1 MLGFGSW
8 LCQRLRERS
17 LLGVPIFISVA
28 LVLLAVA
35 CGDSD
40 DLGPLRGAVVE
51 PIATSP
57 PAAAADPAPTVPAA
71 PLATPAYL
79 RALPSRADLEALPSL
94 AELVEQVSPTVTSI
108 AVESTARGLFFDFT
122 DEGAGTGIVVR
133 PDGYIVTNRHVI
145 DEAESIIVSMSNGD
159 SFPARLVGADK
170 LTDLAVIKI
179 DSQDLKA
186 ATFGDSD
193 LLNVGDWVLA
203 LGNALALKG
212 GPTVTLGIVSARGR
226 TVKTESAEDLY
237 DMIQTDAA
245 INDGNSGGPLVSLNG
260 EVIGINTAIL
270 RQAQGIGFT
279 VSSNVARPIID
290 SLIEHGRVVR
300 PLIGLEGRDVTPAL
314 ASRYDLRVNEGIIVT
329 RMTRDGPAYRGG
341 IRPGDIILKLDET
354 PTPDMAKFLTLL
366 WSYKVGDEVAVE
378 YITDDET
385 RMTNVELI
393 ERMSQ

>member
-71 PLATPAYL
+71 PLAT
-79 RALPSRADLEALPSL
+79 SADLGALPSL

-145 DEAESIIVSMSNGD
+145 DEAESIMVSMSNGD

-329 RMTRDGPAYRGG
+329 LMTRDGPAYRGG

-393 ERMSQ
+393 ERVSQ

>member
-1 MLGFGSW
+1 VLGFGSW

-71 PLATPAYL
+71 PLAT
-79 RALPSRADLEALPSL
+79 SADLGALPSL

-145 DEAESIIVSMSNGD
+145 DEAESIMVSMSNGD

-329 RMTRDGPAYRGG
+329 LMTRDGPAYRGG

-393 ERMSQ
+393 ERVSQ

>member
-8 LCQRLRERS
+8 LCQPGRKGS
-17 LLGVPIFISVA
+17 LLGVPISTSAA

-51 PIATSP
+51 PIQTTP
-57 PAAAADPAPTVPAA
+57 PVAAVADPAPTTIAVARQTA
-71 PLATPAYL
+71 P
-79 RALPSRADLEALPSL
+79 ADLGALPSL
-94 AELVEQVSPTVTSI
+94 ADLVEQVRPTVTSI

-145 DEAESIIVSMSNGD
+145 DEAETIMVSMSNGD
-159 SFPARLVGADK
+159 SYPARVVGADRF
-170 LTDLAVIKI
+170 TDLAVIKI
-179 DSQDLKA
+179 DAQDLKA
-186 ATFGDSD
+186 ATLGDSD
-193 LLNVGDWVLA
+193 LLSVGDWVLA

-226 TVKTESAEDLY
+226 TVKTASAEDLY

-260 EVIGINTAIL
+260 EVVGINTAIL

-300 PLIGLEGRDVTPAL
+300 PLIGLAGQDVTPSL
-314 ASRYDLRVNEGIIVT
+314 VSRLDLRVNEGIVVT

-341 IRPGDIILKLDET
+341 IRPGDLIIKLDDI
-354 PTPDMAKFLTLL
+354 PIPDMAKFLTLL
-366 WSYKVGDEVAVE
+366 WTYKVGDEVEVE
-378 YITDDET
+378 YITGDET
-385 RMTNVELI
+385 RMTTVELA
-393 ERMSQ
+393 ER

>member
-1 MLGFGSW
+1 
-8 LCQRLRERS
+8 
-17 LLGVPIFISVA
+17 
-28 LVLLAVA
+28 
-35 CGDSD
+35 
-40 DLGPLRGAVVE
+40 
-51 PIATSP
+51 
-57 PAAAADPAPTVPAA
+57 
-71 PLATPAYL
+71 
-79 RALPSRADLEALPSL
+79 
-94 AELVEQVSPTVTSI
+94 LVEQVSPTVTSI

-145 DEAESIIVSMSNGD
+145 DEAESIMVSMSNGD

-329 RMTRDGPAYRGG
+329 LMTRDGPAYRGG

-393 ERMSQ
+393 ERVSQ

>member
-1 MLGFGSW
+1 M
-8 LCQRLRERS
+8 RS
-17 LLGVPIFISVA
+17 LLRLPIITAVV
-28 LVLLAVA
+28 LVVLAVA

-40 DLGPLRGAVVE
+40 DLGPLRGAAVE
-51 PIATSP
+51 PIATTP
-57 PAAAADPAPTVPAA
+57 PAAAAVDPAPTTIPAA
-71 PLATPAYL
+71 RQTAPADL
-79 RALPSRADLEALPSL
+79 GALPSRTDLGTLPSL
-94 AELVEQVSPTVTSI
+94 AQLVEQVSPTVTSI

-145 DEAESIIVSMSNGD
+145 DEAESIMVSMSNGD
-159 SFPARLVGADK
+159 SFPARLVGADR

-179 DSQDLKA
+179 DAQDLKA
-186 ATFGDSD
+186 ATLGDSD

-279 VSSNVARPIID
+279 VSSNVAKPIID

-314 ASRYDLRVNEGIIVT
+314 ASRYNLRVNEGIIVT
-329 RMTRDGPAYRGG
+329 LMTRDGPAYRGG
-341 IRPGDIILKLDET
+341 IRPGDIIIKLDEA

-366 WSYKVGDEVAVE
+366 WTYKVGDQVAVE
-378 YITDDET
+378 YITDEET
-385 RMTNVELI
+385 RLTTVELI
-393 ERMSQ
+393 ERVSQ